1 MATDRPAPAGE
12 AAGCADGPPRPPE
25 APPRPSHPDKP
36 PAEPRSRAELYTDLR
51 AADQPPGAGR
61 PTDDAHTTPDGGW
74 SWKGLRLDPVANH
87 VADQQLAARRAA
99 EGRHPD
105 GNYDD
110 HGLTP
115 ALRRVEAQL
124 DHGTL
129 VPDTEKFALKS
140 PDRFKEKLAKM
151 MTRYPDQLVSDLASV
166 IHDGNRY
173 TFLFPGEHYAAG
185 VAQATRLLTDRGH
198 RLELRKPSWDGD
210 ASYHG
215 VNCRWS
221 DAAVQFEIQF
231 HTPESWEAKQKT
243 HDVYEKQCDL
253 RTSPEERSRLERE
266 QCDIATAVPVPAGAL
281 EIEFYKRGGGGARG

>member
-1 MATDRPAPAGE
+1 M
-12 AAGCADGPPRPPE
+12 ADGLYDGDALDDLTEHIGR
-25 APPRPSHPDKP
+25 AG
-36 PAEPRSRAELYTDLR
+36 SRLDRLDPGRLDREQVYSELR
-51 AADQPPGAGR
+51 AHDRVAAHVADSGQTA
-61 PTDDAHTTPDGGW
+61 DGGW
-74 SWKGLRLDPVANH
+74 KWKGLELDPAANRI
-87 VADQQLAARRAA
+87 ADEALAARREA
-99 EGRHPD
+99 EGRD
-105 GNYDD
+105 SEGKYAET
-110 HGLTP
+110 GITP
-115 ALRRVEAQL
+115 AMRRIEAEL
-124 DHGTL
+124 EHGTL
-129 VPDTEKFALKS
+129 VPDTERFALKS
-140 PDRFKEKLAKM
+140 PDRFKEKLAKLI
-151 MTRYPDQLVSDLASV
+151 TRYPDQLVSDLASV

-253 RTSPEERSRLERE
+253 RTSPEERGRLERE

-281 EIEFYKRGGGGARG
+281 EIEFYKRGGGGGRG